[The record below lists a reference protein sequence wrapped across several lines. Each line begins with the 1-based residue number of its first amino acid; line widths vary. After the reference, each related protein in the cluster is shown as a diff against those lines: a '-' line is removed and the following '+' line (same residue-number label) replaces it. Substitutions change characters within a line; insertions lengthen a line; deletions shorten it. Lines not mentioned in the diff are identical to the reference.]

1 MDYKK
6 FNAQFDIEG
15 LKKDM
20 ADLSNGND
28 VPKKEVPAGDYEVS
42 IEKLTL
48 TESKAGNPMVSC
60 WMKVLVGDY
69 ADSLVFYNQVVN
81 NAYGIYNAKE
91 FLKSLAS
98 TKEVEFHDF
107 EQFGNL
113 IDDIYKDVITSHEYL
128 VEITQNEK
136 NGNTYRNIKI
146 KKVYDI
152 EMPF

>member
-15 LKKDM
+15 LKKDV
-20 ADLSNGND
+20 ADLAANGNNNT
-28 VPKKEVPAGDYEVS
+28 PKEEVPTGDYEVS
-42 IEKLTL
+42 IEKLTF

-69 ADSLVFYNQVVN
+69 VDNLVFYNQVIN

-98 TKEVEFHDF
+98 SYTIEFQDF

-113 IDDIYKDVITSHEYL
+113 IDNVYNEVITKHEYL
-128 VEITQNEK
+128 LEVGVNEK
-136 NGNTYRNIKI
+136 NGKVYRNYKI

-152 EMPF
+152 E